1 MNSLPHAIQALTKI
15 YPEHIW
21 ISVNFDSLDKCLI
34 QTKIELMSIA
44 AVKKHL
50 SDLGLVVKSIFPSE
64 EAQLISVIN
73 LVNGFALSIDGI
85 KIAFIL
91 SHDLDLLGF
100 EVPREWV
107 DLSNW
112 AADYYVPIQVDLEH
126 HYIHLWGF
134 VSHQHLIQ
142 TATLDRN
149 LQSYEV
155 ENVDL
160 INDLDLL
167 WIAGELVASGGL
179 APERGKISSL
189 TSLSNSEAQVL
200 IDRLQQHK
208 SIFSPRLV
216 LPFEQWGAII
226 NSPEHLAM
234 YINPALAITKIG
246 DWFQSQV
253 DVVKT
258 ATNTIVDRGWVAIDE
273 FCKQPETL
281 SGYFAASQKT
291 KFGVRGIALNND
303 REIHRAV
310 KNLYTNQQSTNKVN
324 LPDDLDLPSG
334 LLIHLIQSTTD
345 ETLRWQ
351 AAEYL
356 WTIAPDDRHN
366 YQRKIKD
373 LGLVMQGHKLGLM
386 VAVIPL
392 LEQRYAI
399 LNRVYSLGNEDYLPP
414 NVKLSLSSEANEQL
428 YQVESRELVQDIFI
442 QLYFTA
448 SVGDRFNIG
457 VAIDNVSIT
466 EAFAI

>member
-15 YPEHIW
+15 YPEQIW
-21 ISVNFDSLDKCLI
+21 IRFNFDSLDKCQSLAE
-34 QTKIELMSIA
+34 IELMSIA
-44 AVKKHL
+44 AVKKYL

-64 EAQLISVIN
+64 EAQIISVIN
-73 LVNGFALSIDGI
+73 LVNGFALSIDGV

-112 AADYYVPIQVDLEH
+112 AADYYVPIQIDLEH
-126 HYIHLWGF
+126 NYLHLWGF
-134 VSHQHLIQ
+134 ISHQYLLQ

-155 ENVDL
+155 ENIDL
-160 INDLDLL
+160 IDELDLL
-167 WIAGELVASGGL
+167 WIAGDLVTSGGL
-179 APERGKISSL
+179 APEREKLASL
-189 TSLSNSEAQVL
+189 TSLSNSEAKVL

-208 SIFSPRLV
+208 SVFSPRLV

-226 NSPEHLAM
+226 NSPDHLAA
-234 YINPALAITKIG
+234 YINPAPAITKIG
-246 DWFQSQV
+246 DWCRSQLA
-253 DVVKT
+253 VVKT
-258 ATNTIVDRGWVAIDE
+258 ASNTIVDRGWVAIDE

-291 KFGVRGIALNND
+291 KFGVRGIALNTE

-310 KNLYTNQQSTNKVN
+310 KNLYTNQQSTNKVD
-324 LPDDLDLPSG
+324 LPDIDSPAG

-366 YQRKIKD
+366 YHRKIKD

-392 LEQRYAI
+392 SAQKYAI

-414 NVKLSLSSEANEQL
+414 NVKLSLSSEDNEQL
-428 YQVESRELVQDIFI
+428 YQAESRKLVRDSFI

-448 SVGDRFNIG
+448 SVGDRFNIC

-466 EAFAI
+466 EAFAM

>member
-1 MNSLPHAIQALTKI
+1 MNSLPHEIQALTKI

-21 ISVNFDSLDKCLI
+21 ISVNFDSLDKCLV

-44 AVKKHL
+44 AVKKYL
-50 SDLGLVVKSIFPSE
+50 SDLGLVVKSAFPSVE
-64 EAQLISVIN
+64 SQLISVIN

-107 DLSNW
+107 ALSNW

-126 HYIHLWGF
+126 NYLHLWGF
-134 VSHQHLIQ
+134 ISYQHLLQ

-155 ENVDL
+155 ENIDL
-160 INDLDLL
+160 IDELDLL
-167 WIAGELVASGGL
+167 WVGDLVASGGL
-179 APERGKISSL
+179 APERGQISSL
-189 TSLSNSEAQVL
+189 TSLSNSEAQLL

-226 NSPEHLAM
+226 NSPEHLAT
-234 YINPALAITKIG
+234 YINPAPAITKIG
-246 DWFQSQV
+246 DWFRSQLA
-253 DVVKT
+253 VVEN
-258 ATNTIVDRGWVAIDE
+258 ASNTIIDRGWVAIDE

-281 SGYFAASQKT
+281 PGFFAAGNKN
-291 KFGVRGIALNND
+291 KFGVHGIALNND
-303 REIHRAV
+303 LEIHLAV
-310 KNLYTNQQSTNKVN
+310 KNLYANQQPTKKV
-324 LPDDLDLPSG
+324 DISEDLASPSS

-373 LGLVMQGHKLGLM
+373 LGLVIQGHKLGLM

-392 LEQRYAI
+392 SAQKYAI
-399 LNRVYSLGNEDYLPP
+399 LNRVYPLGNEDYLPP
-414 NVKLSLSSEANEQL
+414 NVKLSLRSEANEQL
-428 YQVESRELVQDIFI
+428 YQAESRKLVRDSFI
-442 QLYFTA
+442 QLCFTA
-448 SVGDRFNIG
+448 SVGDRFNIC

>member
-1 MNSLPHAIQALTKI
+1 MNSLPHEIQALTKI

-21 ISVNFDSLDKCLI
+21 INVNFDSLDKCLTQAEI
-34 QTKIELMSIA
+34 DLISIA
-44 AVKKHL
+44 AVKEYL

-64 EAQLISVIN
+64 ESQLISVIN
-73 LVNGFALSIDGI
+73 LVNGFALSINGI

-112 AADYYVPIQVDLEH
+112 AADYYVPIQIDLEH
-126 HYIHLWGF
+126 NYLHLWGF
-134 VSHQHLIQ
+134 ISHQHLLQ

-155 ENVDL
+155 ENIDL
-160 INDLDLL
+160 IDELDTL
-167 WIAGELVASGGL
+167 WVAGDLVASGGL
-179 APERGKISSL
+179 APERGQIASL
-189 TSLSNSEAQVL
+189 TSLSNLEAKVL

-246 DWFQSQV
+246 DWFRSQLA
-253 DVVKT
+253 VVKT
-258 ATNTIVDRGWVAIDE
+258 ASNTIVDRGWVAIDQ
-273 FCKQPETL
+273 FCNQPEIL
-281 SGYFAASQKT
+281 SGYFATSQKT

-310 KNLYTNQQSTNKVN
+310 KNLYANQQPTKKVN
-324 LPDDLDLPSG
+324 LPDDLDSPSS
-334 LLIHLIQSTTD
+334 LLVHLIQSTTD

-366 YQRKIKD
+366 YHRKIKD

-414 NVKLSLSSEANEQL
+414 NIKLSLSSEANEQL
-428 YQVESRELVQDIFI
+428 YQVESRELVQDSFI

-448 SVGDRFNIG
+448 SVGDRFNIC

>member
-1 MNSLPHAIQALTKI
+1 MNSLPHEIQALTKI

-21 ISVNFDSLDKCLI
+21 ISVNFDNLDKCLS
-34 QTKIELMSIA
+34 QTEIELMSIA
-44 AVKKHL
+44 AVKKYL
-50 SDLGLVVKSIFPSE
+50 SDLGLVVESIFPSE
-64 EAQLISVIN
+64 EVQLISVMS
-73 LVNGFALSIDGI
+73 LVNGFALSISGV

-112 AADYYVPIQVDLEH
+112 ATDYYVPIQIDLEH
-126 HYIHLWGF
+126 NYLHLWGF
-134 VSHQHLIQ
+134 ISHQHLLE

-155 ENVDL
+155 ENIDL
-160 INDLDLL
+160 IDELDTL
-167 WIAGELVASGGL
+167 WIASDLVASGGL
-179 APERGKISSL
+179 ATERGKTAII
-189 TSLSNSEAQVL
+189 TSLPNSEAKVL
-200 IDRLQQHK
+200 IDRLQQHR

-216 LPFEQWGAII
+216 LPFEQWGAIV
-226 NSPEHLAM
+226 NSPEYLAM
-234 YINPALAITKIG
+234 YINPVPAITKIG
-246 DWFQSQV
+246 DWFRSQLAV
-253 DVVKT
+253 INN
-258 ATNTIVDRGWVAIDE
+258 ASNTIIDRGWVAIDE
-273 FCKQPETL
+273 FCNQPEIL

-303 REIHRAV
+303 REINRAV
-310 KNLYTNQQSTNKVN
+310 KNLYTNQQSTKKVD
-324 LPDDLDLPSG
+324 LPDDLDSPSS

-366 YQRKIKD
+366 YHRKIKD

-392 LEQRYAI
+392 LDQRYAI
-399 LNRVYSLGNEDYLPP
+399 LNRVYPLGNEDYLPP
-414 NVKLSLSSEANEQL
+414 NVRLSLSSEENEQL
-428 YQVESRELVQDIFI
+428 YQVESRELVHDSFI

-448 SVGDRFNIG
+448 SVGDRFNIC
-457 VAIDNVSIT
+457 VTIDNVSIT

>member
-1 MNSLPHAIQALTKI
+1 M
-15 YPEHIW
+15 
-21 ISVNFDSLDKCLI
+21 
-34 QTKIELMSIA
+34 
-44 AVKKHL
+44 
-50 SDLGLVVKSIFPSE
+50 
-64 EAQLISVIN
+64 
-73 LVNGFALSIDGI
+73 
-85 KIAFIL
+85 
-91 SHDLDLLGF
+91 
-100 EVPREWV
+100 
-107 DLSNW
+107 
-112 AADYYVPIQVDLEH
+112 
-126 HYIHLWGF
+126 
-134 VSHQHLIQ
+134 IQ

-226 NSPEHLAM
+226 NSPEHLAA

-246 DWFQSQV
+246 DWFRSQLA
-253 DVVKT
+253 VVKT

-291 KFGVRGIALNND
+291 KFGVRGIALNNN

-324 LPDDLDLPSG
+324 LPDDLDSPSG
-334 LLIHLIQSTTD
+334 LLIHLIQSTTN

-428 YQVESRELVQDIFI
+428 YQVESRELVQDSFI
-442 QLYFTA
+442 KLYFTA
-448 SVGDRFNIG
+448 SVGDRFNIS

>member
-1 MNSLPHAIQALTKI
+1 MNSLPHEIQALTKI

-21 ISVNFDSLDKCLI
+21 INVNFDSLDKCLTQAEI
-34 QTKIELMSIA
+34 DLMSIA
-44 AVKKHL
+44 AVKEYL

-64 EAQLISVIN
+64 ESQLISVIN
-73 LVNGFALSIDGI
+73 LVNGFALSINGI

-112 AADYYVPIQVDLEH
+112 AADYYVPIQIDLEH
-126 HYIHLWGF
+126 NYLHLWGF
-134 VSHQHLIQ
+134 ISHQHLLQ

-155 ENVDL
+155 ENIDL
-160 INDLDLL
+160 IDELDTL
-167 WIAGELVASGGL
+167 WVAGDLVASGGL
-179 APERGKISSL
+179 APERGQIASL
-189 TSLSNSEAQVL
+189 TSLSNLEAKVL

-226 NSPEHLAM
+226 NSPEHLAA
-234 YINPALAITKIG
+234 YINPAPAIIKLG
-246 DWFQSQV
+246 DWFLSQIA
-253 DVVKT
+253 VVKT
-258 ATNTIVDRGWVAIDE
+258 ASNTIVDRGWVAIDE
-273 FCKQPETL
+273 FCKQPIL
-281 SGYFAASQKT
+281 SGFCAAGKKT
-291 KFGVRGIALNND
+291 KFGVHGIALNTD
-303 REIHRAV
+303 LEIHRAV
-310 KNLYTNQQSTNKVN
+310 KNLYTNQHSTNKVD
-324 LPDDLDLPSG
+324 LPDIDSPAG

-356 WTIAPDDRHN
+356 WTIAPEDRHN

-399 LNRVYSLGNEDYLPP
+399 LNRVYPLGNEDYLPP
-414 NVKLSLSSEANEQL
+414 NIKLSLSSEANEQL
-428 YQVESRELVQDIFI
+428 YQVESRELVQDSFI

-448 SVGDRFNIG
+448 SVGDRFNIC